1 MPDPTD
7 IHTELARVKLR
18 VVDAA
23 APYADMPPNVHLA
36 AFGRPYSGSDWRF
49 EVTWPGGAE
58 TCFHA
63 GATADDVA
71 TVVKAR
77 AGGHHA

>member
-1 MPDPTD
+1 MPDLPAVLPDVT
-7 IHTELARVKLR
+7 IH
-18 VVDAA
+18 VVDVA
-23 APYADMPPNVHLA
+23 APYADLPPNVHLA
-36 AFGRPYSGSDWRF
+36 AFGRAYSGSDWRF
-49 EVTWPGGAE
+49 EVTWADGSE

-77 AGGHHA
+77 AGDHRG